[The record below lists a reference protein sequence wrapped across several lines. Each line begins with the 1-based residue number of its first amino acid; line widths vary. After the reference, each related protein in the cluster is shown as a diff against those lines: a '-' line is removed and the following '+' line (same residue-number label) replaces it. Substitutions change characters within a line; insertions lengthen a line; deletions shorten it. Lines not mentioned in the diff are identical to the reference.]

1 MLLHGQN
8 AVPVVSTSP
17 QNFYQCIVINIVIHI
32 VICTLD
38 TGHFRLYAAIQ
49 SLKND
54 HLPNKEFEPTNEC
67 FNAVYQI

>member
-1 MLLHGQN
+1 MGLPPAPLG
-8 AVPVVSTSP
+8 
-17 QNFYQCIVINIVIHI
+17 
-32 VICTLD
+32 TLYASGVD

-49 SLKND
+49 GLKND

>member
-1 MLLHGQN
+1 MAG
-8 AVPVVSTSP
+8 
-17 QNFYQCIVINIVIHI
+17 I
-32 VICTLD
+32 D

-49 SLKND
+49 GLKNY

>member
-1 MLLHGQN
+1 MQK
-8 AVPVVSTSP
+8 SIE
-17 QNFYQCIVINIVIHI
+17 NFFFRPKMAGI
-32 VICTLD
+32 D

-49 SLKND
+49 GLKND